1 MNHCL
6 IQAVINSAPQM
17 RYTKE
22 NQTAIAEM
30 IVNFK
35 GLRSEDP
42 TRDLKIIGWGNI
54 AQEMVDELKEG
65 QNIVIEG
72 RLKMNSITRKDG
84 TKEKQPELTASKIHQ
99 ISPVNGFNSDQ
110 KEKLNI
116 QVEDFFKNETYAE
129 TKFIKENSNMNLKID
144 INYYLDFVDQVRKSV
159 RKIDE
164 NLVSFLNSIEKK
176 QIKDLNTLEKKIIK
190 SQKIIHQ
197 SEIKKISTIRNKIFF
212 NG

>member
-22 NQTAIAEM
+22 NQTPIAEM

-42 TRDLKIIGWGNI
+42 TRELKILGWGNI

-72 RLKMNSITRKDG
+72 RLRMNSVTRKDG

-99 ISPVNGFNSDQ
+99 ITPVDDIKTNQ
-110 KEKLNI
+110 
-116 QVEDFFKNETYAE
+116 
-129 TKFIKENSNMNLKID
+129 KENSGSFNEKENTKNSNWDSSPLVPE
-144 INYYLDFVDQVRKSV
+144 VD
-159 RKIDE
+159 
-164 NLVSFLNSIEKK
+164 
-176 QIKDLNTLEKKIIK
+176 
-190 SQKIIHQ
+190 
-197 SEIKKISTIRNKIFF
+197 EIPF
-212 NG
+212 

>member
-6 IQAVINSAPQM
+6 IQAVINGAPQM

-22 NQTAIAEM
+22 NQTPIAEM

-54 AQEMVDELKEG
+54 AQAMVDELKEG

-72 RLKMNSITRKDG
+72 RLKMNSVTRKDG

-99 ISPVNGFNSDQ
+99 IEPVDAIKSDQ
-110 KEKLNI
+110 KENNGSIDKKEN
-116 QVEDFFKNETYAE
+116 T
-129 TKFIKENSNMNLKID
+129 ENSNWDSSPLVPE
-144 INYYLDFVDQVRKSV
+144 VD
-159 RKIDE
+159 
-164 NLVSFLNSIEKK
+164 
-176 QIKDLNTLEKKIIK
+176 
-190 SQKIIHQ
+190 
-197 SEIKKISTIRNKIFF
+197 EIPF
-212 NG
+212 

>member
-22 NQTAIAEM
+22 NQTPIAEM

-72 RLKMNSITRKDG
+72 RLKMNSVTRKDG

-99 ISPVNGFNSDQ
+99 ISQVDVVSNPDQ
-110 KEKLNI
+110 KENTESFENK
-116 QVEDFFKNETYAE
+116 ET
-129 TKFIKENSNMNLKID
+129 TKKSSWDSSPLVPE
-144 INYYLDFVDQVRKSV
+144 VD
-159 RKIDE
+159 
-164 NLVSFLNSIEKK
+164 
-176 QIKDLNTLEKKIIK
+176 
-190 SQKIIHQ
+190 
-197 SEIKKISTIRNKIFF
+197 EIPF
-212 NG
+212 

>member
-22 NQTAIAEM
+22 NQTPIAEM

-42 TRDLKIIGWGNI
+42 ARELKILGWGNI
-54 AQEMVDELKEG
+54 AQEMIEELKEG

-72 RLKMNSITRKDG
+72 RLRMNSVTRKDG

-99 ISPVNGFNSDQ
+99 ITPVKVIKTDQ
-110 KEKLNI
+110 KENNGSFDK
-116 QVEDFFKNETYAE
+116 
-129 TKFIKENSNMNLKID
+129 KENTNNSSWDSSPLVPQ
-144 INYYLDFVDQVRKSV
+144 VD
-159 RKIDE
+159 
-164 NLVSFLNSIEKK
+164 
-176 QIKDLNTLEKKIIK
+176 
-190 SQKIIHQ
+190 
-197 SEIKKISTIRNKIFF
+197 EIPF
-212 NG
+212 

>member
-22 NQTAIAEM
+22 NQTKIAEM

-42 TRDLKIIGWGNI
+42 ARELKIIGWGNI
-54 AQEMVDELKEG
+54 AQEMVNDLKEG

-72 RLKMNSITRKDG
+72 RLKMNSVTRKDG

-99 ISPVNGFNSDQ
+99 ISPFDVKNSDQ
-110 KEKLNI
+110 KENNGSIDKKEI
-116 QVEDFFKNETYAE
+116 TKNSSWDSSPLVPE
-129 TKFIKENSNMNLKID
+129 
-144 INYYLDFVDQVRKSV
+144 VD
-159 RKIDE
+159 
-164 NLVSFLNSIEKK
+164 
-176 QIKDLNTLEKKIIK
+176 
-190 SQKIIHQ
+190 
-197 SEIKKISTIRNKIFF
+197 EIPF
-212 NG
+212 